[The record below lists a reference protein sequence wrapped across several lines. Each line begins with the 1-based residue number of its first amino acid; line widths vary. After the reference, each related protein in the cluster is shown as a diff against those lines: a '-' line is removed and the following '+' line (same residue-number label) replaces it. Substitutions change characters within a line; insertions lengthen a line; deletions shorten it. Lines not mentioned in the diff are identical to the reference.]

1 MSDDFFYRCERE
13 YPRAVDYVRKYV
25 PLNWPPKKEEDAPFS
40 VSMSSKELEAEVT
53 ELLKKVETSLDE
65 EEKVEE
71 EETEKEEVDPQ
82 MLHAMAVLSAARAL
96 LEKEKEEIVDVESLP
111 EESCS
116 QIDDEKEVDETPSVD
131 VSDEKEEISVP
142 ETVEVTVVETVE
154 ETPSET
160 VEETPAVEPVVETPA
175 NNDETP
181 ANNDETPA
189 NNETPI
195 METIAETPSTTSET
209 PSTTSET
216 PANSTETPATTEWH
230 VTESTSAGNND
241 WGHAS
246 VDVHIPA
253 VLHSRTQFWNKWNLP
268 SNRFPRNFTCSWNR
282 CNRRFMKEW
291 KRRTVDCVPRYKSS
305 ETPSK

>member
-96 LEKEKEEIVDVESLP
+96 LEKEKEESVDVESLP

-175 NNDETP
+175 NN
-181 ANNDETPA
+181 
-189 NNETPI
+189 ETPI
-195 METIAETPSTTSET
+195 METIAET

-230 VTESTSAGNND
+230 VTESTSAGNDD

-291 KRRTVDCVPRYKSS
+291 KRRTIDCVPRYKSS

>member
-96 LEKEKEEIVDVESLP
+96 LEKEKEESVDVESLP

-160 VEETPAVEPVVETPA
+160 VEETPAVEPVVETP
-175 NNDETP
+175 T
-181 ANNDETPA
+181 

-195 METIAETPSTTSET
+195 METIAET

-230 VTESTSAGNND
+230 VTESTSAGNDD

>member
-96 LEKEKEEIVDVESLP
+96 LEKEKEESVDVESLP

-175 NNDETP
+175 NN
-181 ANNDETPA
+181 
-189 NNETPI
+189 ETPI
-195 METIAETPSTTSET
+195 METIAET

-230 VTESTSAGNND
+230 VTESTSAGNDD

>member
-96 LEKEKEEIVDVESLP
+96 LEKEKEESVDVESLP

-160 VEETPAVEPVVETPA
+160 VEETPAVEPVVETP
-175 NNDETP
+175 T
-181 ANNDETPA
+181 

-195 METIAETPSTTSET
+195 METIAET

-230 VTESTSAGNND
+230 VTESTSAGND
-241 WGHAS
+241 GWGHAS

>member
-96 LEKEKEEIVDVESLP
+96 LEKEKEESVVVESLP

-154 ETPSET
+154 ETP
-160 VEETPAVEPVVETPA
+160 AVEPVV
-175 NNDETP
+175 ETP

-209 PSTTSET
+209 PS
-216 PANSTETPATTEWH
+216 NSTETPATTEWH
-230 VTESTSAGNND
+230 VTESTSAGNNN

>member
-96 LEKEKEEIVDVESLP
+96 LEKEKEESVVVESLP

-160 VEETPAVEPVVETPA
+160 VEETPAVEPVVETP
-175 NNDETP
+175 T
-181 ANNDETPA
+181 

-209 PSTTSET
+209 P
-216 PANSTETPATTEWH
+216 ATTEWH
-230 VTESTSAGNND
+230 VTESTSAGNDD

>member
-96 LEKEKEEIVDVESLP
+96 LEKEKEESVVVESLP

-160 VEETPAVEPVVETPA
+160 VEETPAVEPVVETS
-175 NNDETP
+175 

-195 METIAETPSTTSET
+195 METIAETPSTI
-209 PSTTSET
+209 SET
-216 PANSTETPATTEWH
+216 PANSSETPATTEWH
-230 VTESTSAGNND
+230 VTESTSAGNDD

-291 KRRTVDCVPRYKSS
+291 KRRTVDCVPR
-305 ETPSK
+305 

>member
-96 LEKEKEEIVDVESLP
+96 LEKEKEESVDVESLP

-142 ETVEVTVVETVE
+142 ETVEVTVGETVE

-160 VEETPAVEPVVETPA
+160 VEETPAVEPVVETPT

-181 ANNDETPA
+181 T

-195 METIAETPSTTSET
+195 METIAET

>member
-96 LEKEKEEIVDVESLP
+96 LEKEKEESVDVESLP

-154 ETPSET
+154 ETP
-160 VEETPAVEPVVETPA
+160 AVEPVVETPT

-181 ANNDETPA
+181 T

-195 METIAETPSTTSET
+195 METIAET

-230 VTESTSAGNND
+230 VTESTSAGNDD

>member
-96 LEKEKEEIVDVESLP
+96 LEKEKEESVVVESLP

-181 ANNDETPA
+181 ANN
-189 NNETPI
+189 ETPI

-209 PSTTSET
+209 P
-216 PANSTETPATTEWH
+216 ATTEWH
-230 VTESTSAGNND
+230 VTESTSAGNDD

>member
-1 MSDDFFYRCERE
+1 M
-13 YPRAVDYVRKYV
+13 
-25 PLNWPPKKEEDAPFS
+25 
-40 VSMSSKELEAEVT
+40 SMSSKELEAEVT

-96 LEKEKEEIVDVESLP
+96 LEKEKEESVDVESLP

-160 VEETPAVEPVVETPA
+160 VEETPAVEPVVETPTNNNETPT

-181 ANNDETPA
+181 T

-195 METIAETPSTTSET
+195 MEAIAET

-230 VTESTSAGNND
+230 VTESTSAGNDD

>member
-25 PLNWPPKKEEDAPFS
+25 TLNWPPKKEEDAPFS

-96 LEKEKEEIVDVESLP
+96 LEKEKEESVDVESLP

-116 QIDDEKEVDETPSVD
+116 QIDDEKEVDEMPSVD

-175 NNDETP
+175 NN
-181 ANNDETPA
+181 
-189 NNETPI
+189 ETPI
-195 METIAETPSTTSET
+195 METIAET

-230 VTESTSAGNND
+230 VTESTSAGNDD

-253 VLHSRTQFWNKWNLP
+253 VLHFRTQFWNKWNLP

>member
-96 LEKEKEEIVDVESLP
+96 LEKEKEESVDVESLP

-160 VEETPAVEPVVETPA
+160 VEETPAVEPVVETP
-175 NNDETP
+175 T
-181 ANNDETPA
+181 NNDETPA

-209 PSTTSET
+209 P
-216 PANSTETPATTEWH
+216 ANSTETPAITEWH
-230 VTESTSAGNND
+230 VTESTSAGNDD

>member
-71 EETEKEEVDPQ
+71 EEIEKEEVDPQ

-96 LEKEKEEIVDVESLP
+96 LEKEKEESVVVKSLP

-131 VSDEKEEISVP
+131 VSDEKEISVP

-181 ANNDETPA
+181 ANND
-189 NNETPI
+189 TPI
-195 METIAETPSTTSET
+195 METIAET

-230 VTESTSAGNND
+230 VTESTSAGNDD

>member
-96 LEKEKEEIVDVESLP
+96 LEKEKEESVDVENLP

-160 VEETPAVEPVVETPA
+160 VEETPAVEPVVETP
-175 NNDETP
+175 T
-181 ANNDETPA
+181 

-195 METIAETPSTTSET
+195 METIAET

-230 VTESTSAGNND
+230 VTESTSAGNDD

>member
-96 LEKEKEEIVDVESLP
+96 LEREKEESVVVESLP

-181 ANNDETPA
+181 ANN
-189 NNETPI
+189 ETPI
-195 METIAETPSTTSET
+195 METIAET

-230 VTESTSAGNND
+230 VTESTSAGND
-241 WGHAS
+241 GWGHAS

-282 CNRRFMKEW
+282 CL
-291 KRRTVDCVPRYKSS
+291 SLIHI
-305 ETPSK
+305 

>member
-82 MLHAMAVLSAARAL
+82 MLRAMAVLSAARAL
-96 LEKEKEEIVDVESLP
+96 LEKEKEESVVVESLP

-116 QIDDEKEVDETPSVD
+116 QIDDEKVDEMPSVD
-131 VSDEKEEISVP
+131 VSNEKEEISVP

-160 VEETPAVEPVVETPA
+160 VEETPAVEPVV
-175 NNDETP
+175 DSP

-195 METIAETPSTTSET
+195 METITET

-230 VTESTSAGNND
+230 VTESTSAGNDN

>member
-96 LEKEKEEIVDVESLP
+96 LEKEKEESVDVESLP

-116 QIDDEKEVDETPSVD
+116 QIDDEKEVDEMPSVD

-154 ETPSET
+154 ETP
-160 VEETPAVEPVVETPA
+160 AVESVVETPA

-181 ANNDETPA
+181 ANNDETPT

-195 METIAETPSTTSET
+195 METIAET

-230 VTESTSAGNND
+230 VTESTSAGNDD